1 MEELFAQF
9 WQNHSNTIIAL
20 GYKIVLAIVIFI
32 ASSYIAKA
40 VRRAILN
47 TNSKLNKLD
56 ATLTPIFSTVVS
68 YAVYVIGGVFILD
81 IFGVN
86 TASLIALV
94 GAAGLA
100 IGLALKDT
108 LSNIAAGIMLLILRP
123 FRAGDFIEFGSTQ
136 GTVKEINLFTC
147 VFETVDGLYIACP
160 NSVLWGG
167 HIKNFTRN
175 GKRRMDIV
183 VGISYSDSIDVGLS
197 VLRQVAGDE
206 PRLLVDPVPQ
216 AMVVSMMDSSVN
228 IQLRAWAKT
237 DDYWPTY
244 WDLNKQVK
252 ESIEAAGL
260 TIPFPQRTL
269 HFVSEPSAQ
278 ALKEKSTT
286 RNL

>member
-123 FRAGDFIEFGSTQ
+123 FRAGDFIEFGFTQ

-197 VLRQVAGDE
+197 VLRQVAVGE

-216 AMVVSMMDSSVN
+216 VMVVSMMDSSVN

-269 HFVSEPSAQ
+269 HVVSEPSAQ

>member
-56 ATLTPIFSTVVS
+56 ATLIPIFSTVVS

-197 VLRQVAGDE
+197 VLRQVAVGE

-269 HFVSEPSAQ
+269 HVVSEPSAQ

>member
-1 MEELFAQF
+1 MEELIAQF
-9 WQNHSNTIIAL
+9 WQNHSNTIITL
-20 GYKIVLAIVIFI
+20 GYRIVLAIVILI
-32 ASSYIAKA
+32 ASSFIAKA
-40 VRRAILN
+40 VRKAILN

-56 ATLTPIFSTVVS
+56 ATLTPIFSTVAS
-68 YAVYVIGGVFILD
+68 YAVYIIGGVFILD

-123 FRAGDFIEFGSTQ
+123 FKAGDFIEFGSTQ

-147 VFETVDGLYIACP
+147 VFETVDGLYIASP
-160 NSVLWGG
+160 NSVLWGNN
-167 HIKNFTRN
+167 IKNFTRN

-197 VLRQVAGDE
+197 VLRQVAEGE
-206 PRLLVDPVPQ
+206 SRLLVDPVPQ

-244 WDLNKQVK
+244 WDLNKRVK

-269 HFVSEPSAQ
+269 HLVSEPSTP
-278 ALKEKSTT
+278 ALKEK
-286 RNL
+286 L

>member
-160 NSVLWGG
+160 NSVLWGS

-197 VLRQVAGDE
+197 VLRQVAVGE

-228 IQLRAWAKT
+228 IQLRAWAKN

-269 HFVSEPSAQ
+269 HVVSEQGAQ

>member
-1 MEELFAQF
+1 MQETLIQF
-9 WQNHSNTIIAL
+9 WQNHSDTIISL
-20 GYKIVLAIVIFI
+20 CYNLVLAVVIFT
-32 ASSYIAKA
+32 ASSFIARA
-40 VRRAILN
+40 VRKAILN
-47 TNSKLNKLD
+47 TNSKLKKLD
-56 ATLTPIFSTVVS
+56 ATLLPIFSTVAS
-68 YAVYVIGGVFILD
+68 YAVYIIGGVFILD

-123 FRAGDFIEFGSTQ
+123 FKAGDFIEFGSTQ

-147 VFETVDGLYIACP
+147 VFETVDGLYIASP

-167 HIKNFTRN
+167 SIKNFTRN

-197 VLRQVAGDE
+197 VLQKVIASE
-206 PRLLVDPVPQ
+206 SRLLPDPAPQ
-216 AMVVSMMDSSVN
+216 TMVVSMMDSSVN
-228 IQLRAWAKT
+228 LQLRAWAKNE
-237 DDYWPTY
+237 DYWPAY
-244 WDLNKQVK
+244 WDLNKRVK
-252 ESIEAAGL
+252 ESIEEAGL

-269 HFVSEPSAQ
+269 HLVTEQSMPV
-278 ALKEKSTT
+278 LKEKP
-286 RNL
+286 

>member
-1 MEELFAQF
+1 MEELFVQF
-9 WQNHSNTIIAL
+9 WQNHSNTIITL
-20 GYKIVLAIVIFI
+20 GYRIVLAIVILI
-32 ASSYIAKA
+32 ASSFIAKA
-40 VRRAILN
+40 VRKAILN

-56 ATLTPIFSTVVS
+56 ATLTPIFSTVAS
-68 YAVYVIGGVFILD
+68 YAVYIIGGVFILD

-123 FRAGDFIEFGSTQ
+123 FKAGDFIEFGSTQ

-147 VFETVDGLYIACP
+147 VFETVDGLYIASP
-160 NSVLWGG
+160 NSVLWGNN
-167 HIKNFTRN
+167 IKNFTRN

-197 VLRQVAGDE
+197 VLRQVAEGE
-206 PRLLVDPVPQ
+206 SRLLVDPVPQ

-244 WDLNKQVK
+244 WDLNKRVK

-269 HFVSEPSAQ
+269 HVVSEQGAQ
-278 ALKEKSTT
+278 VLKEKSAT

>member
-1 MEELFAQF
+1 MEELFTQF
-9 WQNHSNTIIAL
+9 WQNHSNTIITL
-20 GYKIVLAIVIFI
+20 GYRIVLAIVILI
-32 ASSYIAKA
+32 ASSFIAKA
-40 VRRAILN
+40 VRKAILN

-56 ATLTPIFSTVVS
+56 ATLTPIFSTVAS
-68 YAVYVIGGVFILD
+68 YAVYIIGSVFILD

-123 FRAGDFIEFGSTQ
+123 FRAGDFIEFGSMQ

-147 VFETVDGLYIACP
+147 ILETVDGLYIASP
-160 NSVLWGG
+160 NSVLWGNN
-167 HIKNFTRN
+167 IKNFTRN

-183 VGISYSDSIDVGLS
+183 VGISYSDSIEVGLS
-197 VLRQVAGDE
+197 VLQQVAGDE
-206 PRLLVDPVPQ
+206 PRLLLDPVPQ

-228 IQLRAWAKT
+228 IQLRAWAKN

-244 WDLNKQVK
+244 WDLNKRVK

-269 HFVSEPSAQ
+269 HLVSEQGAQ

-286 RNL
+286 QNL

>member
-197 VLRQVAGDE
+197 VLRQVAVGE

-228 IQLRAWAKT
+228 IQLRAWTKT

-269 HFVSEPSAQ
+269 HVVSEQGAQ

>member
-1 MEELFAQF
+1 MEELFTQF
-9 WQNHSNTIIAL
+9 WQSHSTTIVTL
-20 GYKIVLAIVIFI
+20 GYRIVLAVVIYL
-32 ASSYIAKA
+32 ASSFIAKA
-40 VRRAILN
+40 VRKAILN
-47 TNSKLNKLD
+47 TNSKLHKLD
-56 ATLTPIFSTVVS
+56 ATLAPIFSTVAS

-123 FRAGDFIEFGSTQ
+123 FKAGDFIEFGSTQ
-136 GTVKEINLFTC
+136 GVVKEINLFTC
-147 VFETVDGLYIACP
+147 VFETVDGLYIASP
-160 NSVLWGG
+160 NSILWGNN
-167 HIKNFTRN
+167 IKNFTRN

-183 VGISYSDSIDVGLS
+183 VGISYSDSIEVGLS
-197 VLRQVAGDE
+197 VLKQVAESE
-206 PRLLVDPVPQ
+206 PRLLEDPVPQ
-216 AMVVSMMDSSVN
+216 TMVVSMLDSSVN

-244 WDLNKQVK
+244 WDLNKRVK

-269 HFVSEPSAQ
+269 HLVSEQGSR
-278 ALKEKSTT
+278 ALKEKP
-286 RNL
+286 

>member
-1 MEELFAQF
+1 MEELFVQF
-9 WQNHSNTIIAL
+9 WQNHSNTIITL
-20 GYKIVLAIVIFI
+20 GYRIVLAIVIFI
-32 ASSYIAKA
+32 ASSFIAKA
-40 VRRAILN
+40 VRKAILN

-56 ATLTPIFSTVVS
+56 ATLTPIFSTVAS
-68 YAVYVIGGVFILD
+68 YAVYIIGGVFILD

-123 FRAGDFIEFGSTQ
+123 FKAGDFIEFGSTQ

-147 VFETVDGLYIACP
+147 VFETVDGLYIASP
-160 NSVLWGG
+160 NSVLWGNN
-167 HIKNFTRN
+167 IKNFTRN

-197 VLRQVAGDE
+197 VLRQVAEGE
-206 PRLLVDPVPQ
+206 SRLLVDPVPQ

-244 WDLNKQVK
+244 WDLNKRVK

-269 HFVSEPSAQ
+269 HLVSEPSTP
-278 ALKEKSTT
+278 ALKEK
-286 RNL
+286 L

>member
-1 MEELFAQF
+1 MEELIAQF
-9 WQNHSNTIIAL
+9 WQNHSNTIITL
-20 GYKIVLAIVIFI
+20 GYRIVLAIVIFI
-32 ASSYIAKA
+32 ASSFIAKA
-40 VRRAILN
+40 VRKAILN

-56 ATLTPIFSTVVS
+56 ATLTPIFSTVAS
-68 YAVYVIGGVFILD
+68 YAVYIIGGVFILD

-123 FRAGDFIEFGSTQ
+123 FKAGDFIEFGSTQ

-147 VFETVDGLYIACP
+147 IFETVDGLYIASP
-160 NSVLWGG
+160 NSVLWGNN
-167 HIKNFTRN
+167 IKNFTRN

-197 VLRQVAGDE
+197 VLRQVAEGE
-206 PRLLVDPVPQ
+206 SRLLVDPAPQ
-216 AMVVSMMDSSVN
+216 TMVVSMMDSSVN

-244 WDLNKQVK
+244 WDLNKRVK

-269 HFVSEPSAQ
+269 HLVSESNTAV
-278 ALKEKSTT
+278 LKEK
-286 RNL
+286 L

>member
-9 WQNHSNTIIAL
+9 WQNHSNTIITL
-20 GYKIVLAIVIFI
+20 GYRVVLAIVIYT
-32 ASSYIAKA
+32 ASSFIAKA
-40 VRRAILN
+40 VRKAILN

-56 ATLTPIFSTVVS
+56 ATLTPIFSTVAS

-197 VLRQVAGDE
+197 VLRQVAVGE

-269 HFVSEPSAQ
+269 HVVSEPSAQ

>member
-269 HFVSEPSAQ
+269 HVVSEPSAQ

>member
-183 VGISYSDSIDVGLS
+183 VGISYSDSIEVGLS
-197 VLRQVAGDE
+197 VLRQVAVGE

-269 HFVSEPSAQ
+269 HVVSEPSAQ